1 MFRNLEIEMFKR
13 SISTADLAK
22 RVGICESS
30 MRNKIVGRRDFKF
43 SEILKILA
51 VFPGLE
57 WNNLF
62 AQEEKGSSEDMRE
75 QESVW

>member
-30 MRNKIVGRRDFKF
+30 MRNKITGRRDFKF
-43 SEILKILA
+43 SEFRKILQI
-51 VFPGLE
+51 FSGLSWE
-57 WNNLF
+57 YLF
-62 AQEEKGSSEDMRE
+62 SREDE
-75 QESVW
+75 AE

>member
-1 MFRNLEIEMFKR
+1 
-13 SISTADLAK
+13 
-22 RVGICESS
+22 

-57 WNNLF
+57 WNYLF

-75 QESVW
+75 QESVS